1 MLSACAIGG
10 RAMAETPVRWRSSA
24 LGAEVQLTLYT
35 NATLAGEAI
44 RKTENILKHA
54 EQNFSLYDKTSA
66 LCALNRDKTLRM
78 SADFRSL
85 FGVAQDIHITTEGF
99 LTRRFKAFLNI
110 LRKKAKR

>member
-44 RKTENILKHA
+44 RKTEKSVKRA
-54 EQNFSLYDKTSA
+54 E
-66 LCALNRDKTLRM
+66 
-78 SADFRSL
+78 
-85 FGVAQDIHITTEGF
+85 
-99 LTRRFKAFLNI
+99 
-110 LRKKAKR
+110 